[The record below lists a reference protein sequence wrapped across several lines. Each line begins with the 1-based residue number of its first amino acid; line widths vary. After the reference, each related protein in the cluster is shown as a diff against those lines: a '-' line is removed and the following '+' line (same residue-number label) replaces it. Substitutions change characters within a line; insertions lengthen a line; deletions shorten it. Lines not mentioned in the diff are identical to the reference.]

1 MNSDPSTGGRAVGR
15 YDILHQIG
23 QGAMATVYLARQ
35 PDLDRHVALKELDR
49 FGAGESPVFASRFLR
64 EARLAGSLSH
74 ANIVT
79 VYEYFEHAGRPY
91 IAMEHVERGS
101 LRGHLEGLT
110 VGQVIGVLQG
120 LLSALSHAEARK
132 IVHRDIK
139 PENILVTADGHVKI
153 ADFGIAKAHS
163 VMSATLTATGST
175 LGTPIYMAPE
185 QAMGKPIS
193 IATDLYAVGIVAFEM
208 LFGDVPFGSGD
219 SPIAIMWQHVN
230 DPLPDTR
237 ALRPDLDPRLC
248 LWIEQLLAKDA
259 ADRPASAAVALDA
272 LEEIALELLGN
283 RWRRETPLLVRD
295 VPTPA
300 PSPPEPQQPRFPMSP
315 EPQQPRFP
323 TSPEPQQPRWPAPVD
338 QPDVAPAAGGSTGAG
353 ATRDAEGPTI
363 APRAVREQTE
373 HYGRAHREIPVPDVP
388 SAAAKSRWSANMLAL
403 VVAATLVA
411 GAGGYLAFQRDPAP
425 PRPVMSP
432 SSVADGVAA
441 KRFADGLASAFA
453 QLNEIRAS
461 ARKRMAAARTA
472 RGQSA
477 EARTIASAYRT
488 AAATVDRLTPVA
500 GQQAAVAILS
510 DKLERAARAYDA
522 LAREA
527 RLHRKKEYDA
537 KRYDVGRSEA
547 AASLA
552 AARIGAAAKAPG

>member
-300 PSPPEPQQPRFPMSP
+300 PSPPEPQQPRFPTPP
-315 EPQQPRFP
+315 EL
-323 TSPEPQQPRWPAPVD
+323 QQPRWPAPVD

-477 EARTIASAYRT
+477 EARTIAPAYRT

-547 AASLA
+547 AVSLA